1 MTLARRCDCG
11 KQDGEEEGCC
21 RRVIGH
27 LGEEETRLHQGE
39 LIKRAQG
46 GHRLITWRKGKK
58 ERCGRALWK
67 TRVLWKSAE
76 RVLWKKTVLWNR
88 AISLNYES
96 ALWKNAFVVFWDNST
111 IFFHSTPSAFY
122 LSIIFLSLYSS
133 TAFYLVMCHKV
144 VQFELFQ
151 L

>member
-46 GHRLITWRKGKK
+46 GGTGSLLDGKGRRSAVE
-58 ERCGRALWK
+58 ERC
-67 TRVLWKSAE
+67 E
-76 RVLWKKTVLWNR
+76 RQEYFEK
-88 AISLNYES
+88 AIKEYYER
-96 ALWKNAFVVFWDNST
+96 KQYFE
-111 IFFHSTPSAFY
+111 IE
-122 LSIIFLSLYSS
+122 LS
-133 TAFYLVMCHKV
+133 H
-144 VQFELFQ
+144 
-151 L
+151 